1 VVIGDALNAI
11 KEAKHKISGEIELDG
26 SQFNFYIEG
35 IISVVEPTEDG
46 YKSKSN
52 QHDSGGGGMFYLK

>member
-1 VVIGDALNAI
+1 LNAI

-46 YKSKSN
+46 YKSKSKK
-52 QHDSGGGGMFYLK
+52 HDDADEA